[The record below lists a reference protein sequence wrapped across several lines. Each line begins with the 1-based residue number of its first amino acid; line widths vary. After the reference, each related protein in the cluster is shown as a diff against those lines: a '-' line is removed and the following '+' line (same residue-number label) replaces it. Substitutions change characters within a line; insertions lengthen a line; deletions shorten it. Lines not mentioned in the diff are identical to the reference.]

1 MEFFN
6 QIFHEHK
13 SDLIA
18 VLESC
23 GFSEDLANDF
33 LYEIAASL
41 STTNP
46 QLDIPDAIKQLMSED
61 PVQVLNSIDRAAFAK
76 NLGITTSRAALGIK
90 ALQPRLSSFMSLKK
104 DEILNTIIDLSWGPH
119 GQPTSLVK
127 QIFN

>member
-6 QIFHEHK
+6 QILHEHK

-18 VLESC
+18 SLESC
-23 GFSEDLANDF
+23 GFSKDLANDF

-46 QLDIPDAIKQLMSED
+46 QLDIPGAIKQLMSED
-61 PVQVLNSIDRAAFAK
+61 PVQILNSIERASFAK
-76 NLGITTSRAALGIK
+76 NLGITASRAALGIR
-90 ALQPRLSSFMSLKK
+90 ALQPRLSSFMALKK
-104 DEILNTIIDLSWGPH
+104 DDILNTIIDLSWGPY